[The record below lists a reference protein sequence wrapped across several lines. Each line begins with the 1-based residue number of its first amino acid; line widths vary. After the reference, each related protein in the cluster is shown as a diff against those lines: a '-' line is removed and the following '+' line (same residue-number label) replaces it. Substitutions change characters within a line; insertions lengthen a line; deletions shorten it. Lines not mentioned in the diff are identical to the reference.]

1 MVEMRTPTRK
11 PDRTRTP
18 LVGRDAELEDLL
30 GLLDAVFER
39 GSVRLIHGDPGV
51 GKSALLTAAASG
63 ARDRGMLVLEATGAE
78 FEAQMPF
85 SGLHQ
90 LLEGILDEAS
100 ELIPVQRQAL
110 RDALGSAS
118 HVPDTFLV
126 ALATLNLLGDR
137 AVRAPILVL
146 ADDAHW
152 LDPATVDVLRF
163 VARRLE
169 ADPIVMLVSYRDG
182 FGSAFEVADLPTLA
196 VRGVGVAASS
206 ALLDWRWPD
215 LEPFLRARVLNEAD
229 GNPLALLE
237 LPSALHGR
245 PASWSTIGDVPLTGR
260 LQRAFGARVAGLP
273 APTRTLLLIAAL
285 NDRDTLTEI
294 LQAASLVDDEA
305 SALES
310 LEIAEGAGLVSSDG
324 RVLRFHHPLIRAAVR
339 QQAGA
344 SERRTAHSALATVLE
359 SQPDRSVWHLAAN
372 ASGPDET
379 LAAQLELTASRA
391 RQRRGTGLALIAL
404 RRSAE
409 LTPSATTRGSRL
421 LAAAE
426 LALELGRHEDV
437 GHIVREAEVLELAQK
452 DRHCILWLR
461 EALAEA
467 SGSGTVESMIAVAN
481 ELISDGDVRLALNA
495 LLTAALKCH
504 QFNADEPAR
513 ESVALAADRLAVADA
528 DAKRLAI
535 YGLADPSERGPEIA
549 RRLARTS
556 PGDLMGPESDV
567 AEASEGLHMCALA
580 LTMVPEFRLAAQ
592 FHATAIEGLRSQG
605 RLGLLSRALAS
616 HAVTGLALGD
626 WRLATQAA
634 EECVRIAPEAEAPAP
649 QLPPSVGDT
658 RSARRELDSG
668 TARLVLGAV
677 AANRGDFEAA
687 EELISGGARVLAPLG
702 ANFGLAMIQAA
713 RASAA
718 LARGSYVEAYEHV
731 GRIFDR
737 ADPAYHWQ
745 VGRWR
750 SVVIDVV
757 DAAWLSGHEP
767 QAERLLAWLESGRNC
782 DELRRTLRFAR
793 FVLGQDSQDELLR
806 ATAGEGRP
814 ATAFVHGR
822 IQLACG
828 IRLRRRRR
836 PKEARPHLRAALET
850 FDALGAGPWTER
862 ANQELRASGETLRR
876 MTPDR
881 RDELSPQELQIASL
895 AADGLTNRE
904 IGAKLFLSHR
914 TVGAHLYRVF
924 PKLGVTSR
932 SELRAALESL
942 SRSG

>member
-1 MVEMRTPTRK
+1 MRTPTRS
-11 PDRTRTP
+11 PHRTRAP
-18 LVGRDAELEDLL
+18 LVGREAELEELL
-30 GLLDAVFER
+30 GLLDAAFER

-51 GKSALLTAAASG
+51 GKSALLTAAASS
-63 ARDRGMLVLEATGAE
+63 ARDRGMVVLEATGAE

-90 LLEGILDEAS
+90 LLEEILDEAP
-100 ELIPVQRQAL
+100 ELIPEQRAAL
-110 RDALGSAS
+110 RDALGSAG

-126 ALATLNLLGDR
+126 ALATLSLLGDC
-137 AVRAPILVL
+137 AARAPILL
-146 ADDAHW
+146 IADDAHW

-169 ADPIVMLVSYRDG
+169 ADPIVMLISYRDW
-182 FGSAFEVADLPTLA
+182 FGSAFEVTDLPTLA
-196 VRGVGVAASS
+196 VRGLEAAAAA
-206 ALLDWRWPD
+206 ALLDFHWPD
-215 LEPFLRARVLNEAD
+215 LEPHLRASVLNEAD

-237 LPSALHGR
+237 LPSAWRGQS
-245 PASWSTIGDVPLTGR
+245 ANWSTINDVPLTGR
-260 LQRAFGARVAGLP
+260 LERAFGVHVAGLP
-273 APTRTLLLIAAL
+273 AATRSLLLIAAL
-285 NDRDTLTEI
+285 NDKDALVEI
-294 LQAASLVDDEA
+294 LQAASLVEDEA

-324 RVLRFHHPLIRAAVR
+324 RVLRFRHPLIRAAVR

-344 SERRTAHSALATVLE
+344 SERWTARSALATVLE

-379 LAAQLELTASRA
+379 LAAWLELTASRA
-391 RQRRGTGLALIAL
+391 RQRRGSGLALIAL

-409 LTPSATTRGSRL
+409 LTPSVTTRGGRL

-426 LALELGRHEDV
+426 LALELGRQEDV
-437 GHIVREAEVLELAQK
+437 AELLREAEALELAQK
-452 DRHCILWLR
+452 ERRCILWLR

-467 SGSGTVESMIAVAN
+467 NGSGTVESMITVAN
-481 ELISDGDVRLALNA
+481 KLISDGDVRLALNA

-504 QFNADEPAR
+504 QFNADAPAR
-513 ESVALAADRLAVADA
+513 ESVARAADRLAVADT

-556 PGDLMGPESDV
+556 PGDLMGPETD
-567 AEASEGLHMCALA
+567 AMEASEGLHMCALA
-580 LTMVPEFRLAAQ
+580 LTMVPEFQLAAQ
-592 FHATAIEGLRSQG
+592 FHATAIEGFRSQG

-634 EECVRIAPEAEAPAP
+634 EECVRIAPEVQAPAP
-649 QLPPSVGDT
+649 QLPTRRGDAQ
-658 RSARRELDSG
+658 SGRRELDSG

-687 EELISGGARVLAPLG
+687 DELISGGARVLGPLG
-702 ANFGLAMIQAA
+702 ANFGFAMIQAA
-713 RASAA
+713 RAAAA
-718 LARGSYVEAYEHV
+718 LARGSYVEAYEHA

-750 SVVIDVV
+750 SVVIDMV
-757 DAAWLSGHEP
+757 DAAWLSGHER
-767 QAERLLAWLESGRNC
+767 QAHRLLASLESGRNC
-782 DELRRTLRFAR
+782 DEFRWTLRYAR
-793 FVLGQDSQDELLR
+793 FVLGQDSQDELTR
-806 ATAGEGRP
+806 AITGEGRP
-814 ATAFVHGR
+814 ATAFIHGR
-822 IQLACG
+822 IELARG
-828 IRLRRRRR
+828 IRIRRRRR
-836 PKEARPHLRAALET
+836 SKEARPHLRAAFET
-850 FDALGAGPWTER
+850 FEAVGADPWAER
-862 ANQELRASGETLRR
+862 ASQELRASGETLRR
-876 MTPDR
+876 MTPVR

-932 SELRAALESL
+932 SELGAALESL